1 MALFQVQPLLPLHP
15 IWENERPES
24 LPPLQ
29 MLDQYLGCSKEEVP
43 GKPRRQGGGGGMR
56 VGTTARAQV
65 SPSSHPLSMPIV
77 QRGTSAFPRHRDIKE
92 VKGI

>member
-1 MALFQVQPLLPLHP
+1 MVQPLLPLHP

-43 GKPRRQGGGGGMR
+43 GKPRRQGGGGGDEGWECR
-56 VGTTARAQV
+56 LPER
-65 SPSSHPLSMPIV
+65 
-77 QRGTSAFPRHRDIKE
+77 R
-92 VKGI
+92 